1 MIAGSFNVIN
11 LFQDNFKKN
20 KRMIQSSLRIAE
32 NLRTVHY
39 RLTDNHALQQN
50 CLEAARKLS
59 TN

>member
-1 MIAGSFNVIN
+1 
-11 LFQDNFKKN
+11 
-20 KRMIQSSLRIAE
+20 MIQSSLRIAE

-39 RLTDNHALQQN
+39 HLTDNHALQQN

>member
-11 LFQDNFKKN
+11 LFEDNFEKIKV
-20 KRMIQSSLRIAE
+20 IQPSLRIAE
-32 NLRTVHY
+32 NLRTVYY

>member
-1 MIAGSFNVIN
+1 
-11 LFQDNFKKN
+11 
-20 KRMIQSSLRIAE
+20 MIQPSLRIAE
-32 NLRTVHY
+32 NLRTVYY